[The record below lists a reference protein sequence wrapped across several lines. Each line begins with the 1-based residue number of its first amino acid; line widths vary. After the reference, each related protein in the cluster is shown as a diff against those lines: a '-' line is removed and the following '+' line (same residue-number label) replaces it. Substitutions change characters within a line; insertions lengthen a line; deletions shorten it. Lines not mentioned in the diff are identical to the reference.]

1 MDRFICEEA
10 TTWRN
15 PRFFFSILQQQF
27 SLIHSRYI
35 LISQFS
41 TALTHTHTHT
51 FPFRSLQAHTHNHKN
66 IYRYTNT
73 LALILFY
80 RFDLFLHA
88 NLWIMLWGCNCDRTN
103 WISGEA
109 VWCVRAAN
117 SKQKKVEEDE
127 KSRINIYEC
136 LCAWKR
142 FMDLFWK
149 KKNEIIKK
157 NSLGPNVPLPLFTSL
172 ASFSFTLMVVCSL
185 FISVSLCLYRR
196 RRLVLASMSRSSVC
210 EREWHWR
217 NHTFDSEH
225 KHTHTH
231 TIYMWNSWIVCAV

>member
-1 MDRFICEEA
+1 
-10 TTWRN
+10 
-15 PRFFFSILQQQF
+15 
-27 SLIHSRYI
+27 
-35 LISQFS
+35 
-41 TALTHTHTHT
+41 
-51 FPFRSLQAHTHNHKN
+51 
-66 IYRYTNT
+66 
-73 LALILFY
+73 
-80 RFDLFLHA
+80 
-88 NLWIMLWGCNCDRTN
+88 
-103 WISGEA
+103 
-109 VWCVRAAN
+109 
-117 SKQKKVEEDE
+117 
-127 KSRINIYEC
+127 
-136 LCAWKR
+136 
-142 FMDLFWK
+142 MDLFWE

-231 TIYMWNSWIVCAV
+231 YLYVEQLDSLCGLNQSSGISKPPSHHSPNSTPQDFVSFLI